1 MAKLLFLLFVA
12 SAVLAAGLVSA
23 SPGILSQ
30 DAKAHKIWANWFLKK
45 PSSTVREDKLKEI
58 RKLSPF
64 PAVPAKAG
72 QRFDV
77 CLTDACIESC
87 KIPLFT
93 P

>member
-1 MAKLLFLLFVA
+1 MAKLLFVLFVA
-12 SAVLAAGLVSA
+12 SAVLAGLASA
-23 SPGILSQ
+23 TPGILSQ

-45 PSSTVREDKLKEI
+45 PSSTAREEKLKEI
-58 RKLSPF
+58 RQLSPF

-87 KIPLFT
+87 KIPLLL